1 MVIEQAAHRT
11 EVVCLA
17 GSRQSVTLLHV
28 AASVGQG
35 EVKVINPRD
44 KTIVK
49 TEKTN
54 FEKLKLR
61 YSGHGILGTQFDA

>member
-11 EVVCLA
+11 EVVCLP
-17 GSRQSVTLLHV
+17 GSRQFTLLDV

-35 EVKVINPRD
+35 EVKLINHHD
-44 KTIVK
+44 ETIVK

-54 FEKLKLR
+54 FKKLKLR
-61 YSGHGILGTQFDA
+61 YFGHGILGTKFHA